1 MSAFA
6 RVYAVNLDRCPNNW
20 GRFAARLPADWPF
33 CAPIR
38 VPAIDGQRVPF
49 PAWWRAGRGAWGVYR
64 SFLRVIEQC
73 LNDGVRSVL
82 LLEDDALFCDRFT
95 ERVTAWLQHVPADWQ
110 YLYLGGQHLE
120 PPRKL
125 SDQLYECAN
134 VNRCHAWAL
143 QGQALVDVYRHL
155 TTHDWPDTRDGK
167 PAHIDHQLGRLHA
180 RWYQAGARRVLCP
193 PEWLVGQ
200 AAGRSDISA
209 QELGDRWWRNASSF
223 AGRRRRGKPCC
234 DEVDR
239 PVIVVLGQFR
249 GGTSCTAGVLH
260 HLGVSMGATWS
271 TIKGNERGTYE
282 AARLADFCR
291 RAYQEPRMVCR
302 LDRDARVQ
310 GLRDWAL
317 SRLRSIAPPA
327 PIGAK
332 HPSLCL
338 MIPEI
343 LEAWPQA
350 RFVAVERCIDAS
362 VRSML
367 RVGNWGWPRQQIEP
381 TLRLLVETRDQTL
394 AAIDPGRVLR
404 IAYHDLIDAPAA
416 AVQRLTDFAGVVP
429 TAEQLAAAVAFVDPH
444 LRTIS

>member
-1 MSAFA
+1 VSFD
-6 RVYAVNLDRCPNNW
+6 RVYSVNLDRCPDSW
-20 GRFAARLPADWPF
+20 GRFARGLPADWPF
-33 CAPIR
+33 LPPIR
-38 VPAIDGQRVPF
+38 VAAIDGQRVPF

-64 SFLRVIEQC
+64 SFLRTIEQC

-82 LLEDDALFCDRFT
+82 LLEDDALFCDRFA
-95 ERVTAWLQHVPADWQ
+95 ERVTAWLQHVPADWT

-120 PPRKL
+120 PPRRL
-125 SDQLYECAN
+125 SDHLYECAN

-143 QGQALVDVYRHL
+143 QGQGLVDVYQHL
-155 TTHDWPDTRDGK
+155 TTHDWPDTRNGK
-167 PAHIDHQLGRLHA
+167 PAHIDHHLGRLHA

-200 AAGRSDISA
+200 AGGHSTISG
-209 QELGDRWWRNASSF
+209 QDLEDRWWRNAASF
-223 AGRRRRGKPCC
+223 TPRRRRRVCC

-260 HLGVSMGATWS
+260 HLGVNVGATWS

-291 RAYQEPRMVCR
+291 RAYQEPRMIR
-302 LDRDARVQ
+302 LLDHDTIVA

-317 SRLRSIAPPA
+317 GRLAAVPEPA

-338 MIPEI
+338 MIAEI

-350 RFVAVERCIDAS
+350 RFVAVQRSVDAS

-367 RVGNWGWPRQQIEP
+367 RVGNWGWPRDQIEP
-381 TLRLLVETRDQTL
+381 TLRLLAETRDRML
-394 AAIDPGRVLR
+394 ASIDPGRVLR
-404 IAYHDLIDAPAA
+404 IAYHDLIDDPPAA
-416 AVQRLTDFAGVVP
+416 AQRLADFAGVVP
-429 TAEQLAAAVAFVDPH
+429 TPEQLAAAVAFVDPQM
-444 LRTIS
+444 RTIS